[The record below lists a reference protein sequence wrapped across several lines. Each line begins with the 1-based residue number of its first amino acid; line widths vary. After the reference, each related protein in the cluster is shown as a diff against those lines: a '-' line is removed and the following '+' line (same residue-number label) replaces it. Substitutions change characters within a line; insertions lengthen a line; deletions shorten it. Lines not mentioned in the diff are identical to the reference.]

1 MKRCLLVLA
10 AAVCL
15 LPLEPT
21 NGFAQMAGG
30 PPTPTDTSMI
40 KNKFLDIAYAGIS
53 KTQTLDIYL
62 PDSGKGPFP
71 AIICIHGGGFAFGD
85 NRGAELAIALKA
97 LDRGY
102 AVVSVNYRM
111 SGEAPYPAAINDV
124 SLDRWLK

>member
-1 MKRCLLVLA
+1 
-10 AAVCL
+10 
-15 LPLEPT
+15 
-21 NGFAQMAGG
+21 
-30 PPTPTDTSMI
+30 MI
-40 KNKFLDIAYAGIS
+40 KNIFLDITYAGIS

-111 SGEAPYPAAINDV
+111 SGEATYPAAINDV
-124 SLDRWLK
+124 KLDRWLK